1 MGLERGDASPTMDP
15 IGSDTMLD
23 SEKLREMRDIK
34 LRETKRNEGQN
45 CVPLYSD
52 FSYKYNVFTSCQVDF
67 QPTKLAKLTCI
78 YLQLIML
85 IERMII

>member
-1 MGLERGDASPTMDP
+1 
-15 IGSDTMLD
+15 MLNL
-23 SEKLREMRDIK
+23 EKLREMRDLK

-45 CVPLYSD
+45 CVSLHSD

-67 QPTKLAKLTCI
+67 KPTKLAKLTYV

-85 IERMII
+85 NDYLTITNKYAIL